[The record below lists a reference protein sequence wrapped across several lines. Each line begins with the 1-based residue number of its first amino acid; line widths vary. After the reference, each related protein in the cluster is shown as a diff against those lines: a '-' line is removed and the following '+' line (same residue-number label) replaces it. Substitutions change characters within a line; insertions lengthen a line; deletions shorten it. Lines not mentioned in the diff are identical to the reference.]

1 MNIYYMNSEND
12 VVAWGEKLGESL
24 EAGDVIALVG
34 QLGMGKT
41 TVTKAIAKG
50 LGIHQYVKSPTFNI
64 VSEYDSG
71 RLNLYHF
78 DVYRVMDDVEEIGLE
93 EYFNKDG
100 VVVVEW
106 ADMIPEMMPENTKWI
121 FIYPGEREG
130 ERVYK
135 CTF

>member
-1 MNIYYMNSEND
+1 MNRYYIKSEQD
-12 VVAWGEKLGESL
+12 AFLWGQHLGRSL

-41 TVTKAIAKG
+41 TLTQGIAKG
-50 LGIHQYVKSPTFNI
+50 LEIQRYVKSPTFNI
-64 VSEYDSG
+64 VSEYTDG
-71 RLNLYHF
+71 RLPLYHF
-78 DVYRVMDDVEEIGLE
+78 DVYRVMDDIDEIGFDDYLSKE
-93 EYFNKDG
+93 G

-106 ADMIPEMMPENTKWI
+106 ADVIAERMPENTKWI
-121 FIYPGEREG
+121 FIYPGENEG